1 MKERPIVFS
10 GSMVRAILNGTKTQ
24 ARPLI
29 KPQPRLGLLGNGQQI
44 GNGQLVWEPKK
55 GRVIPFT
62 DTCMFQI
69 FDCCPY
75 GTKNDRLWVRETWRP
90 LTTHMSECVDQ
101 NDIGYRASVTDDFED
116 GLFDWKPSIHMPR
129 WASRITLEITDI
141 RVERLQSISE
151 DDAKAEGVERMI
163 ASQARF
169 GSRAA
174 GLLLYRDYEDSRSV
188 WQRGFESPIPA
199 FRTLW
204 NSINNDRGYGWD
216 SNPWTWVIEF
226 KRVES

>member
-1 MKERPIVFS
+1 MRERPIVFS

-24 ARPLI
+24 ARPIL
-29 KPQPRLGLLGNGQQI
+29 KPQPRLGLLGNGQPI

-55 GRVIPFT
+55 GKVIPFT
-62 DTCMFQI
+62 DTCMFQV
-69 FDCCPY
+69 FDYCPY

-141 RVERLQSISE
+141 RVERVQSISE
-151 DDAKAEGVERMI
+151 ADAKAEGLTAFSKDGTTIKYGIPDRD
-163 ASQARF
+163 
-169 GSRAA
+169 GLPGGDDDGWDWSRWCIDP
-174 GLLLYRDYEDSRSV
+174 RN
-188 WQRGFESPIPA
+188 A
-199 FRTLW
+199 FADRW
-204 NSINNDRGYGWD
+204 NSINAHRGYGWD
-216 SNPWTWVIEF
+216 SNPWTWVLEF